1 MNTTPPSGTPPEA
14 KKCVQC
20 GALLPAGRLEGL
32 CAACLLQQGVMTDSP
47 TQGGASSFEPPSIAD
62 VARLFPQLEILA
74 FIGRGGMGAVYKA
87 RQPSLDRFVALKL
100 LATHRTDAA
109 FTERFGREARAL
121 AKLVH
126 PNIVAVH
133 DFGQVE
139 GWNYILME
147 FVDGVTLR
155 QLERSGRL
163 SPREA
168 LQIVPQVCD
177 ALQFAHDNGVVHRDI
192 KPENVLMDTRG
203 RVKIADF
210 GIAKLIQRPEGDAF
224 LTGAQEVMGT
234 PHYMAPEQV
243 ERPQEVDHRAD
254 IYSLGVVFYELL
266 TGELPL
272 GRFQPP
278 SRKVTVDVRLDEVVL
293 RALEKAPEM
302 RYQTAAEFRTQV
314 ETVMVTPNI
323 PAPADTPE
331 NAGEEGEVMLNEQL
345 WKAVP
350 VVAIL
355 MAFFN
360 PWGGSGWI
368 VFAAACAVLA
378 VLPPIPL
385 GASPHVAHR
394 RRIYEAMGLRSRWA
408 QWCCS
413 LGWLG
418 FIGFLG
424 FLPTWEPFRGFLG
437 FFGFCGL
444 AVIIEAIARGYA
456 KATGRPLAPPANRER
471 VLRNFGTRMLFT
483 IVIAVITAM
492 LLRAY
497 FVEPFRAATD
507 AAAPEIPQGSHMLVW
522 KIATRYSR
530 GDLIAYRYNGVV
542 CVGRIK
548 STSRDQFTLSHYN
561 RPDVIISRGAVV
573 GRVISVYWR
582 PPMPE
587 QSSAAASVFGP
598 TTERVIPAP
607 GPGVPSVLSFRTGRL
622 ESPPRSISEKFE
634 RGEPILTAENLKWL
648 RDADGDVVM
657 QASLD
662 GTLRMIEA
670 VAMRPAVNGRTFRWD
685 DITPDEVERFVKQAD
700 WERRQYIQDGGNGFM
715 AITAFSP
722 DVLFFITRR
731 GTKGVLEVFPMAPGD
746 RSVKVR
752 YKMVT
757 TPSLYPNAPD
767 HPSSH

>member
-1 MNTTPPSGTPPEA
+1 M
-14 KKCVQC
+14 QC
-20 GALLPAGRLEGL
+20 GTLLPAGRLEGL

-47 TQGGASSFEPPSIAD
+47 TNRGGSSFEPPSLAE

-87 RQPSLDRFVALKL
+87 RQPALDRFVALKL

-109 FTERFGREARAL
+109 FTERFSREARAL

-210 GIAKLIQRPEGDAF
+210 GIAKLARPEGDAF
-224 LTGAQEVMGT
+224 LTGAQDVMGT

-302 RYQTAAEFRTQV
+302 RYQTAAEFRTEV
-314 ETVMVTPNI
+314 ETVRTTPRAS
-323 PAPADTPE
+323 APETAMEEEEEEDD
-331 NAGEEGEVMLNEQL
+331 GEQVSLNEQL

-378 VLPPIPL
+378 VLPTIPL
-385 GASPHVAHR
+385 GPSPHVAHR

-444 AVIIEAIARGYA
+444 AVIIEAMARAYA
-456 KATGRPLAPPANRER
+456 KARGTPLAPPANRQR
-471 VLRNFGTRMLFT
+471 VLRTFGSRMLFT
-483 IVIAVITAM
+483 IVISVIIAM
-492 LLRAY
+492 VLRAY
-497 FVEPFRAATD
+497 FVQAFVAATD
-507 AAAPEIPQGSHMLVW
+507 GAAPEIPKGSRLLVW
-522 KIATRYSR
+522 KMASDFSR
-530 GDLIAYRYNGVV
+530 EDLIAYRHQGVV
-542 CVGRIK
+542 SVGRIK
-548 STSRDQFTLSHYN
+548 EANGDQFTVTRYN
-561 RPDVIISRGAVV
+561 RPDVIISGGAVV
-573 GRVISVYWR
+573 GRVVSVYWR
-582 PPMPE
+582 PPMPP
-587 QSSAAASVFGP
+587 QDSSKETTAA
-598 TTERVIPAP
+598 
-607 GPGVPSVLSFRTGRL
+607 
-622 ESPPRSISEKFE
+622 PP
-634 RGEPILTAENLKWL
+634 
-648 RDADGDVVM
+648 
-657 QASLD
+657 
-662 GTLRMIEA
+662 
-670 VAMRPAVNGRTFRWD
+670 
-685 DITPDEVERFVKQAD
+685 
-700 WERRQYIQDGGNGFM
+700 
-715 AITAFSP
+715 
-722 DVLFFITRR
+722 
-731 GTKGVLEVFPMAPGD
+731 
-746 RSVKVR
+746 
-752 YKMVT
+752 
-757 TPSLYPNAPD
+757 
-767 HPSSH
+767 H